1 MWLRKLQLI
10 CSFTCTISSHLVQS
24 ILLESIDNSLKLVPV
39 RDESTRLLFVWYMD
53 WVVCQTLAGPSV
65 SLSVH
70 DVRASPG
77 SGGEIW
83 WPGCWCDLVW
93 WVRSQREAKAER
105 WSSSV
110 SLAHSKVAISQ
121 DWLATSPLARWLFP
135 LVLLFSFYSG
145 SPFLPL
151 ILLFS
156 VSLKFI
162 FLFYDSSFCK
172 LLHKLLRFC
181 VLLFYLTLRV

>member
-1 MWLRKLQLI
+1 MRLTKLQLI

-39 RDESTRLLFVWYMD
+39 RDESTRLLFAWYMD
-53 WVVCQTLAGPSV
+53 WIVCQTLAGPSV

-105 WSSSV
+105 RSSSV

-121 DWLATSPLARWLFP
+121 DWLAMSPLACWLFP
-135 LVLLFSFYSG
+135 LVLLFPLLFRIPFSF
-145 SPFLPL
+145 P

-172 LLHKLLRFC
+172 LLHKLLRVC
-181 VLLFYLTLRV
+181 ISLFYLTLHV